1 MKPLII
7 AHAEDPDGIIARA
20 LLMRHFEIQNSP
32 EEHVLIRYD
41 RIVEA
46 FEESIDKAVNRT
58 KIIIADVNPNQRLV
72 QAGGLDFTLL
82 GKLAADRD
90 LYWFDHHD
98 ATLLHK
104 NKLTNLGIKV
114 HHQEKQCAAVMIAQH
129 YRISDLYMR
138 RLAKIAQAHDYQNTS
153 SDHEN
158 IQIGNGLEK
167 VIALANEILDYGLL
181 LDLSRDLR
189 DQVFFDNKFNVTSSW
204 QRYIDT
210 FNERAER
217 AYKELDETVEV
228 INTNQGKII
237 FGYCSPLL
245 SQKPGSFYL
254 HKKYARQAD
263 IFVCLFKPPVRNHII
278 LVNNGSSFPVVSFLQ
293 SLGGG
298 GRGRGGGFSLDY
310 DITTENYSGIQKML
324 KEQIEV
330 YSQ

>member
-114 HHQEKQCAAVMIAQH
+114 HHQEKQCAAV
-129 YRISDLYMR
+129 
-138 RLAKIAQAHDYQNTS
+138 
-153 SDHEN
+153 
-158 IQIGNGLEK
+158 
-167 VIALANEILDYGLL
+167 
-181 LDLSRDLR
+181 
-189 DQVFFDNKFNVTSSW
+189 
-204 QRYIDT
+204 
-210 FNERAER
+210 
-217 AYKELDETVEV
+217 
-228 INTNQGKII
+228 
-237 FGYCSPLL
+237 
-245 SQKPGSFYL
+245 
-254 HKKYARQAD
+254 
-263 IFVCLFKPPVRNHII
+263 
-278 LVNNGSSFPVVSFLQ
+278 
-293 SLGGG
+293 
-298 GRGRGGGFSLDY
+298 
-310 DITTENYSGIQKML
+310 
-324 KEQIEV
+324 
-330 YSQ
+330 